1 MQKQQKPILFHVVNL
16 PRLNAHSSA
25 ADYKF
30 DLERFTSFNGKTGIY
45 VQYAL
50 VRAKKLLLNSN
61 LDINNLKI
69 ETEKLDVNDTNLIRG
84 LFKFESY
91 FEQALKNS
99 EPHHLAEY
107 LYEISN
113 LFNSVYQNENII
125 KNVDEVIKVNKLI
138 ITSYFIKY
146 SELLFRSLG
155 LTTVEKM

>member
-1 MQKQQKPILFHVVNL
+1 M
-16 PRLNAHSSA
+16 
-25 ADYKF
+25 
-30 DLERFTSFNGKTGIY
+30 ERFTSFNGKTGVY

-50 VRAKKLLLNSN
+50 VRAKKLLINSN
-61 LDINNLKI
+61 LDIKNLKI
-69 ETEKLDVNDTNLIRG
+69 EIEKLDVNDNNLIRG

-91 FEQALKNS
+91 FEQALKNN

-125 KNVDEVIKVNKLI
+125 KNEDEVIKVNKLI